1 MYRSSIGSSSD
12 IFSGMEGQVGNAVW
26 AIVAFIL
33 AVVGAF
39 VVYFLFVKPEKKMD
53 NKFLAWLKEFLDFRS
68 LVIEPILKISYIFF
82 ALLITLES
90 FELIG
95 TSFLAFLVF
104 LIFGNLVA
112 RVAYEAGMLLF
123 GIWKNTSEIN
133 KKTK

>member
-1 MYRSSIGSSSD
+1 MYRSSVSSSSNL
-12 IFSGMEGQVGNAVW
+12 FSGMEGQVGNAVW

-39 VVYFLFVKPEKKMD
+39 VVYFLFVKPDKKMD

-68 LVIEPILKISYIFF
+68 LLIEPILKISYIFF

-95 TSFLAFLVF
+95 QSFLGFLVF

-133 KKTK
+133 KKIQ